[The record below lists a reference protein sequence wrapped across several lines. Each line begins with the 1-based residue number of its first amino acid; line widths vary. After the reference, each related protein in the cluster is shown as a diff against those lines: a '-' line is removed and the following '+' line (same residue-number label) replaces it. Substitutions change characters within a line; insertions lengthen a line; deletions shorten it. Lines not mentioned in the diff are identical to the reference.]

1 MRGHCLQKEELD
13 RLIKVELEGKTLHQ
27 DDEKQVA
34 FQYLL
39 DSWKSWD
46 IEFICLATILS
57 QILERKI
64 RQGVNAQSTLEQ
76 VYSLSERTGLGL
88 VIEECGD
95 DFVTYMLRFARRD
108 NLSMEE
114 NLVEI
119 RNQLSEYVYPPP
131 E

>member
-1 MRGHCLQKEELD
+1 MRGYCLRKEELD
-13 RLIKVELEGKTLHQ
+13 CLIQVELEGKTLHQ
-27 DDEKQVA
+27 DDEKQVV

-39 DSWKSWD
+39 DSWKNWD
-46 IEFICLATILS
+46 IEFICLVTILS
-57 QILERKI
+57 QILERRLK
-64 RQGVNAQSTLEQ
+64 QGVNAQSILEK
-76 VYSLSERTGLGL
+76 VYSLPERTGL

-95 DFVTYMLRFARRD
+95 DFVTYMLKFARQD

-119 RNQLSEYVYPPP
+119 RNQLSEHVYSPP